1 MRVLFLEDVEGVAQ
15 GGEVKD
21 VKMGFARNYLIPKQ
35 LATPVT
41 RGALRQVVRLK
52 KEANATR
59 LKMMTNM
66 RALGEELD
74 GTQVNVEMRA
84 GTSGRL
90 YGSVTTA
97 IVAEK
102 LSEKVEREI
111 DRRSI
116 SIPDSIREV
125 GSYELRVRLHQEVE
139 AKITL
144 LVYPAGTDPAEFAE
158 TVLKEAAEASKVK
171 VEEEAAAEDQV
182 AAEASVEEQV
192 VGSAPAE
199 EQSMTKGPDD
209 EAAAGD
215 ATEASESK

>member
-158 TVLKEAAEASKVK
+158 TVLKEAAESSK

-192 VGSAPAE
+192 AGSAPAE

>member
-21 VKMGFARNYLIPKQ
+21 VKRGFARNYLIPQQ
-35 LATPVT
+35 LATPAT
-41 RGALRQVVRLK
+41 RDSLQQVVRLK
-52 KEANATR
+52 KDADATR
-59 LKMMTNM
+59 LKRMTDM

-74 GTQVNVEMRA
+74 GAQVNVEMRA
-84 GTSGRL
+84 GTGGRL
-90 YGSVTTA
+90 YGSVTNA

-111 DRRSI
+111 DRRTI

-139 AKITL
+139 ATIAL
-144 LVYPAGTDPAEFAE
+144 LVYPAGTDPVEFAE
-158 TVLKEAAEASKVK
+158 TVLKEAAEASKA
-171 VEEEAAAEDQV
+171 EEEAAAEDQV

-192 VGSAPAE
+192 VESAPAE
-199 EQSMTKGPDD
+199 EQSKAEGPDD
-209 EAAAGD
+209 EAAEGD

>member
-35 LATPVT
+35 LATRVT
-41 RGALRQVVRLK
+41 RDALRQVVRLK
-52 KEANATR
+52 KEADATR
-59 LKMMTNM
+59 LKMMTDM

-139 AKITL
+139 AKIAL

-158 TVLKEAAEASKVK
+158 TVLKEAAESSK

-192 VGSAPAE
+192 AGSAPAE
-199 EQSMTKGPDD
+199 EQSMTEGPDD